1 MNAASIHIKDI
12 LSSPEAG
19 ELGLVF
25 GTTLFIGREPAKPD
39 NCATIYDYAGKPPA
53 LAVDGTVGYEYPAVQ
68 IRVRNLSYF
77 EGMNLVYK
85 IQRYLHGMAN
95 KTIEGTLYGAI
106 YCSSGPAF
114 LDWDNNN
121 RVRLII
127 NYQIQR
133 R

>member
-1 MNAASIHIKDI
+1 MKAASEHIKNV
-12 LSSPEAG
+12 LSSLEAE

-25 GTTLFIGREPAKPD
+25 GINLFIGREPAKPD
-39 NCATIYDYAGKPPA
+39 NCVTIYDYMGRPPA
-53 LAVDGTVGYEYPAVQ
+53 MAVDGTVGYEYPSVQ
-68 IRVRNLSYF
+68 IRIRNLSYF
-77 EGMNLVYK
+77 EGMDLIYR
-85 IQRYLHGMAN
+85 IQRYLHGRTNETAD
-95 KTIEGTLYGAI
+95 GVLYGVI
-106 YCSSGPAF
+106 YCTSGPAF